1 MYRTAWLFL
10 CLLMELGFSVS
21 YAEDR
26 RILFRIDGKETS
38 VEEFEHYYTQVYAV
52 SRVSVEQFL
61 PHFLYYKLKVADAKR
76 QSWDTIT
83 DFRLQCTALQNEILK
98 SEQRGV
104 PQKQDTLLNWVRFR
118 QISFLLPQHASSE
131 QERVAR
137 QRIDSVYTALKNGI
151 PFEKLAQSYVKA
163 PLSSPYLD
171 GEWIPER
178 CLIKEFAGQ
187 LNTLKKGSYSAPF
200 FSPLGIHIV
209 YLLDRR
215 QGVYSSETT
224 GNAAL
229 QKIADSGLPERKDSL
244 LNKTRMELCQV
255 SDGLLAAYWDKR
267 HGGTKSGNISDK
279 ELQNYFESHKND
291 YAWDLPHFKGG
302 VIHCL
307 NKKVASKLKKRL
319 KKCPLDKWNEEI
331 SAFSQEN
338 PEWKVVVET
347 GLFQIGTNPYV
358 DKLAFKC
365 GHFTPRTDLP
375 YAFVLGKCLKKG
387 PEDFQDVRDE
397 VQRDYRLWTE
407 RAQMEELKRGFRI
420 EINQDILK
428 TVNCSGKK

>member
-1 MYRTAWLFL
+1 MCRIAWLFL
-10 CLLMELGFSVS
+10 CLLMGLKFSVS

-26 RILFRIDGKETS
+26 RVLFRIDGEETS

-52 SRVSVEQFL
+52 SRVSVERFL

-83 DFRLQCTALQNEILK
+83 DFRLQCSALQNEILK
-98 SEQRGV
+98 SEERGMS
-104 PQKQDTLLNWVRFR
+104 QKQDTLLNWVRVR

-131 QERVAR
+131 QER
-137 QRIDSVYTALKNGI
+137 
-151 PFEKLAQSYVKA
+151 
-163 PLSSPYLD
+163 

-178 CLIKEFAGQ
+178 CLIKEFTGQ
-187 LNTLKKGSYSAPF
+187 LNTLKKGNYSAPF

-215 QGVYSSETT
+215 QGVYPSETT

-229 QKIADSGLPERKDSL
+229 QKVADSGFTERKDSL

-279 ELQNYFESHKND
+279 ELQSYFESHKND

-319 KKCPLDKWNEEI
+319 KKCPLNKWNEEI

-375 YAFVLGKCLKKG
+375 YAFVLGKRLKKG
-387 PEDFQDVRDE
+387 PEDFQDVRNE

-407 RAQMEELKRGFRI
+407 RTQMEELKRGFRI

>member
-1 MYRTAWLFL
+1 MCRIAWLFL
-10 CLLMELGFSVS
+10 CLLMGLKFSVS

-26 RILFRIDGKETS
+26 RVLFRIDGEETS

-52 SRVSVEQFL
+52 SRVSVERFL

-83 DFRLQCTALQNEILK
+83 DFRLQCGALQNEILK
-98 SEQRGV
+98 SEERGMS
-104 PQKQDTLLNWVRFR
+104 QKQDTLLNWVRFR

-137 QRIDSVYTALKNGI
+137 QRIDSVYMALKDGI

-163 PLSSPYLD
+163 LLPSPYLD

-187 LNTLKKGSYSAPF
+187 LSTLKKGNYSAPF

-215 QGVYSSETT
+215 QGVYSSGATA
-224 GNAAL
+224 NMAV
-229 QKIADSGLPERKDSL
+229 QKVANSVPTERTDSL

-255 SDGLLAAYWDKR
+255 ADGLLAAYWDKR

-279 ELQNYFESHKND
+279 ELQDYFESHKND

-319 KKCPLDKWNEEI
+319 KKCPLNKWNEEI

-375 YAFVLGKCLKKG
+375 YAFVLGKRLKKG
-387 PEDFQDVRDE
+387 PEDFQDVRNE

>member
-1 MYRTAWLFL
+1 MCRIAWLFL
-10 CLLMELGFSVS
+10 CLLMGLKFSVS

-26 RILFRIDGKETS
+26 RVLFRIDGEGTS
-38 VEEFEHYYTQVYAV
+38 VEEFEHYYTQVYAA

-83 DFRLQCTALQNEILK
+83 DFRLQCSALQNEILK
-98 SEQRGV
+98 SEERGV

-118 QISFLLPQHASSE
+118 QISYLLPQHASSE

-163 PLSSPYLD
+163 PLPSPYLD

-187 LNTLKKGSYSAPF
+187 LNTLKKGNYSAPF

-215 QGVYSSETT
+215 QGVYPSETT
-224 GNAAL
+224 GNANL
-229 QKIADSGLPERKDSL
+229 QKVADSGLTDRKDSL

-255 SDGLLAAYWDKR
+255 ADGLLAAYWDKR
-267 HGGTKSGNISDK
+267 HGGTKSGTISDK

-319 KKCPLDKWNEEI
+319 KKCPLNKWNEEI

-338 PEWKVVVET
+338 SEWKVVVET

-358 DKLAFKC
+358 DRLAFKC

-375 YAFVLGKCLKKG
+375 YAFVLGKRLKKG

-397 VQRDYRLWTE
+397 VQRDYRLWME
-407 RAQMEELKRGFRI
+407 RTQMEELKRGFRI

>member
-1 MYRTAWLFL
+1 MCRIAWLFL

-26 RILFRIDGKETS
+26 RVLFRIDGEETS
-38 VEEFEHYYTQVYAV
+38 VEEFEHYYTQVYAA

-83 DFRLQCTALQNEILK
+83 DFRLQCSVLQNEILK
-98 SEQRGV
+98 SEERGV

-163 PLSSPYLD
+163 LLPSPYLD

-187 LNTLKKGSYSAPF
+187 LSTLKKGSYSAPF

-215 QGVYSSETT
+215 QGGYPSGVT
-224 GNAAL
+224 GNANM
-229 QKIADSGLPERKDSL
+229 QKVADSGPTERKDSL

-255 SDGLLAAYWDKR
+255 ANGLLAAYWDKR
-267 HGGTKSGNISDK
+267 HGGTKLGTISDK
-279 ELQNYFESHKND
+279 ELQSYFESHKND

-319 KKCPLDKWNEEI
+319 KKCPLNKWNEEI

-375 YAFVLGKCLKKG
+375 YAFVLGKRLKKG

-407 RAQMEELKRGFRI
+407 RTQMEELKRGFRI